1 MTPLTFLIVLVY
13 FDELVMMSVA
23 TVIVYV
29 CLDVLIQLI
38 NELRITK
45 HTHIFIMPVITITN
59 SSEKWPI
66 MGTFI

>member
-23 TVIVYV
+23 IVIVYV

-38 NELRITK
+38 NEWRITK
-45 HTHIFIMPVITITN
+45 HTHIFIMQIYCN
-59 SSEKWPI
+59 NYN
-66 MGTFI
+66 